1 MLMLRYLK
9 LMGEQFL
16 LVGELLY
23 LYTLKFLLI
32 IARDLL
38 GGIIAIGFTRSV
50 VIFLI
55 ATTMLVWYLTILAP
69 N

>member
-1 MLMLRYLK
+1 MLKELK
-9 LMGEQFL
+9 LVAEQFKL
-16 LVGELLY
+16 MGELLY

-55 ATTMLVWYLTILAP
+55 ATTMLVWYLTLLAP
-69 N
+69 K